1 MVEQMEIDNGGGAA
15 RALQPQIH
23 NIVVQN
29 MRNNDRRERITALID
44 RINGN
49 PFPAHINDI
58 AALRKLTNFELRSI
72 RFTHN
77 NVNILI
83 NGGTC

>member
-1 MVEQMEIDNGGGAA
+1 MMVEQMEIDRGGAA
-15 RALQPQIH
+15 RPQVH

-58 AALRKLTNFELRSI
+58 AALRKLTTFELRSI
-72 RFTHN
+72 RFIHD
-77 NVNILI
+77 NINFLI
-83 NGGTC
+83 NGGT